1 MLDANLQSQLKT
13 YLERVTRPIQIT
25 AHVDDGAKSQEMLEL
40 LNTLTTLSTQIRL
53 DVRRDS
59 SERTPSFAL
68 TTPGQ
73 DIHLVFAGL
82 PMGHEFT
89 SLVLALLQVG
99 GHPSKATAE
108 LIEQVRNLEGDYRF
122 ETYFSLSCQNC
133 PDVVQALNLAAVLNP
148 RIQHVA
154 IDGGL
159 FPAEVEA
166 RQIMS
171 VPTVYLNGEVFDQG
185 RMTLEQ
191 IVAKLDTGASK
202 RDAEKLSTKAPFDV
216 LVVGGGPA
224 GAAAAIYAARKGI
237 RTGVAAE
244 RFGGQ
249 VLDTMAIENFISVKE
264 TEGPKLA
271 AALEQHVREYEVDIM
286 NLQRATA
293 LVPAG
298 DDGLVEIKLENGA
311 SLKSRSVIL
320 STGARWRQMNVP
332 GEDQYRNKG
341 VAYCPHCDGPLF
353 KGKRVAVI
361 GGGNSGVEAAIDL
374 AGLVTHVTLLEF
386 DDKLRADEVLQ
397 KKLRSLGN
405 VTIITS
411 ALTQEVLGDGQKVT
425 GLVYQDRVGGD
436 SHRVELEGIFVQ
448 IGLLPNTE
456 WLKDTVALSP
466 RGEILIDDRG
476 QTSVP
481 GVFAAGDC
489 TTVPYKQIVIAMGA
503 GSTAALSAF
512 DHLIRTSVPKSSG
525 AVAEAA

>member
-1 MLDANLQSQLKT
+1 
-13 YLERVTRPIQIT
+13 
-25 AHVDDGAKSQEMLEL
+25 
-40 LNTLTTLSTQIRL
+40 
-53 DVRRDS
+53 
-59 SERTPSFAL
+59 
-68 TTPGQ
+68 
-73 DIHLVFAGL
+73 
-82 PMGHEFT
+82 
-89 SLVLALLQVG
+89 
-99 GHPSKATAE
+99 
-108 LIEQVRNLEGDYRF
+108 
-122 ETYFSLSCQNC
+122 
-133 PDVVQALNLAAVLNP
+133 VQALNLAAVLNP

-154 IDGGL
+154 IDGAL
-159 FPAEVEA
+159 FQDEVEK
-166 RQIMS
+166 REIMS

-191 IVAKLDTGASK
+191 IVAKLDTNASK
-202 RDAEKLSTKAPFDV
+202 RDAEKIAAKDAFDV

-237 RTGVAAE
+237 RTGIAAE

-271 AALEQHVREYEVDIM
+271 TALEQHVREYDVDIM
-286 NLQRATA
+286 NLQRASA

-298 DDGLVEIKLENGA
+298 EDGLVQVQLENGA
-311 SLKSRSVIL
+311 VLKSRSVIL

-374 AGLVTHVTLLEF
+374 AGIVSHVTLLEF
-386 DDKLRADEVLQ
+386 DSSLRADEVLQ

-405 VTIITS
+405 VTVLTS
-411 ALTQEVLGDGQKVT
+411 AQTTEVLGDGSKVT
-425 GLVYQDRVGGD
+425 GLVYKDRIGGD
-436 SHRVELEGIFVQ
+436 AHRVELEGIFVQ

-456 WLKDTVALSP
+456 WLKDVVALSP
-466 RGEILIDDRG
+466 RGEIVIDDRG
-476 QTSVP
+476 QTNLP

-489 TTVPYKQIVIAMGA
+489 TTVPYKQIIIAMGA

-512 DHLIRTSVPKSSG
+512 DHLIRSSVSNSSG